1 MLSILTCLIY
11 LFKEW
16 GGLPA
21 EDIAGVLCGF
31 FTVVSGIFLLQFF
44 KDMNISMSSIP
55 RVNKDAAPTPL
66 CNGSYGGSN
75 STTYEER
82 VDLIDVKTMPA
93 NGVYKNGYSS

>member
-1 MLSILTCLIY
+1 MPNFFY

-31 FTVVSGIFLLQFF
+31 FIVVSGIFLLQFF
-44 KDMNISMSSIP
+44 KDMNISISSMP
-55 RVNKDAAPTPL
+55 RVKKEAAVTPL
-66 CNGSYGGSN
+66 CNGSYGGGQ

-82 VDLIDVKTMPA
+82 VDLIDVKTMQD
-93 NGVYKNGYSS
+93 NGGYKNGYSS